1 MGWWIEDVGLWG
13 EGMRL
18 VGVGVLALRIPILM
32 RDSDLEAQ
40 KRGVLVVA
48 EVLVMTGMRCR
59 GVDTSLLAG
68 LHVEAGRKRS
78 LFKMLRRGVGGRG
91 SGGTYIT

>member
-18 VGVGVLALRIPILM
+18 VGVGVLALRNFYVDV
-32 RDSDLEAQ
+32 DSELEVWEG
-40 KRGVLVVA
+40 GVLVVA

-59 GVDTSLLAG
+59 GADTSLLAG

-78 LFKMLRRGVGGRG
+78 LFKMLRRGDGGRD
-91 SGGTYIT
+91 SGGTYIM